1 MAFLSEINTTTAE
14 PCELSLFSDPPNQV
28 ALQKIFFS
36 ETRPVSSFD
45 AADAPLEFA
54 IPGSGNEYLDLRS
67 RLYLK
72 VKITKSDETA
82 LAN

>member
-28 ALQKIFFS
+28 ALQKIYFS

-45 AADAPLEFA
+45 AADAPLNLPFQEVEMSTW
-54 IPGSGNEYLDLRS
+54 I
-67 RLYLK
+67 
-72 VKITKSDETA
+72 
-82 LAN
+82 